1 MLLLEASTLPGA
13 GGPKGTDVEL
23 MDWERFLRMVV
34 KHILEEQSPQS
45 LLTVRGYYYE
55 LLTRLI
61 PASVILKEETKLLV
75 GACSSKSLQME
86 TICWAA
92 KYEQMMRQGGKEIV
106 YLEAFTARFM
116 ALYKQ
121 YLLKR

>member
-1 MLLLEASTLPGA
+1 
-13 GGPKGTDVEL
+13 

-45 LLTVRGYYYE
+45 LLAVRGYYYE

-75 GACSSKSLQME
+75 AACSSKSLQME